1 MTYTKKEMVE
11 LIASTNDVTKAE
23 AERAFTMVIGAVQDA
38 IQKDDVDE
46 VALCGLGKLI
56 KKSREAKEARNPKT
70 GESVV
75 VPAHNSLAFK
85 ISTALKN
92 AVR

>member
-11 LIASTNDVTKAE
+11 LIASTNGITKAE
-23 AERAFTMVIGAVQDA
+23 AERAFSMVVGSVQDA
-38 IQKDDVDE
+38 IQKDDVEE
-46 VALCGLGKLI
+46 VSLCGFGKLV
-56 KKSREAKEARNPKT
+56 KKTREAKAGRNPKT
-70 GESVV
+70 GETVT
-75 VPAHNSLAFK
+75 VPAHKTLSFK